1 MPVAPLAIR
10 QSSSGLFLEGLAM
23 LLDLWWLVVL
33 AYLALQVIALARLS
47 GGARA
52 AAAAPLVVMIPVAV
66 ITAIGLAQASNLW
79 PLLLLLASPLALA
92 YLGVV
97 FFFARKPSS
106 PAGP

>member
-33 AYLALQVIALARLS
+33 AYLALPVIALARLS

-97 FFFARKPSS
+97 FLFARKPSS